1 MPLVFAEVLVVPKSS
16 EMNNYGG
23 DSEESKKADFE
34 GLLDSTLFGTPGVGL
49 LCFGLLSIDC
59 L

>member
-1 MPLVFAEVLVVPKSS
+1 VFAEVLVVPKSS